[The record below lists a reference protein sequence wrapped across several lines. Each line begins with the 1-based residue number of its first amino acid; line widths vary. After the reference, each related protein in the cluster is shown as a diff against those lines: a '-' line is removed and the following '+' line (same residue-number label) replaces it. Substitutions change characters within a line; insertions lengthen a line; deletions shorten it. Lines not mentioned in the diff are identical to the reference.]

1 MMDLSTQY
9 LGFRLPHPLIAG
21 ASPLSAN
28 LDSVRRLE
36 DAGAAAIVLNSLFEE
51 ELESEQLAAHYSL
64 ETPAESFAEAQTYL
78 PSPTDLS
85 FGPEEYLDHLHA
97 VKTAVDVPVFG
108 SLNGTT
114 AGGWLDYACLI
125 AQAGA
130 DAIELNVYRVV
141 TDARESAAEIEDATV
156 AMVHKVAA
164 ELNVPVAIK
173 LSPFYSALPH
183 FAARLDRAGAKS
195 LVLFNRFYQPDID
208 VEQLEVTPTLHLS
221 DSSELL
227 LRVHWL
233 AILSGQISASLAVSG
248 GVHCGVDAI
257 KSVMAG
263 AHAVQMVS
271 ALLRNGPEHV
281 RTVREEMVRWMEEHE
296 YESLAQMH
304 GSMNFLRCPNPSGLE
319 RTNYIHIL
327 RSWDTLGRTA

>member
-1 MMDLSTQY
+1 MDLSTQY
-9 LGFRLPHPLIAG
+9 LGFRLPHPFIAG

-36 DAGAAAIVLNSLFEE
+36 DAGAAAIVLSSLFEE
-51 ELESEQLAAHYSL
+51 ELVRDQL
-64 ETPAESFAEAQTYL
+64 ETNYSMEAPAESFAEAQTYL
-78 PSPTDLS
+78 PSREDFAL
-85 FGPEEYLDHLHA
+85 GPEEYLEHLHA
-97 VKTAVDVPVFG
+97 VKAAVGVPVFG

-114 AGGWLDYACLI
+114 AGGWLDYACSI

-141 TDARESAAEIEDATV
+141 TDLDQSSADVEDATL
-156 AMVHKVAA
+156 AMVGKVAT
-164 ELNVPVAIK
+164 ELNIPVAVK

-183 FAARLDRAGAKS
+183 FAGRLADAGAKG

-208 VEQLEVTPTLHLS
+208 VEQLEVTPTLRLS

-233 AILSGQISASLAVSG
+233 AILSGRISASLAVTG
-248 GVHCGVDAI
+248 GVHCGLDAI

-263 AHAVQMVS
+263 AHAIQIVS

-281 RTVREEMVRWMEEHE
+281 RTVREEMARWMEEHE
-296 YESLAQMH
+296 YEALQQMH
-304 GSMNFLRCPNPSGLE
+304 GSMNFLHCPNPAGLE
-319 RTNYIHIL
+319 RANYMHML
-327 RSWDTLGRTA
+327 RSWEMLPKAG